1 MYSFIVNPN
10 AKSGLGQ
17 IVWDDLETLLKKSS
31 VVYEV
36 YFTKYQKHATDIV
49 KKLTSDGSEHII
61 VALGGDGTV
70 NEVVNGIVDFDKTIL
85 GYIPIGSSNDFARG
99 LSLPTDPIEALKN
112 ILRCPHLVKM
122 DVGEIRYKNKVRRFA
137 VSAGIGFDADICHEA
152 VVSRVKKFLNKLKLG
167 KLTYVLIALHRLFL
181 TKPCDITITLDDEKT
196 EVFKNSYFVAM
207 MNSKYEGGGVMFCPK
222 AKNFDANLDLMIVSD
237 VSKLKVLLLIPFA
250 LFGWH
255 VHFKGAYERTCKTVH
270 IQASNPLPVHTD
282 GEPIFLQNSLSARLL
297 DTKLRV
303 ITSKKF

>member
-70 NEVVNGIVDFDKTIL
+70 NEVVNGIVNFKKTIL

-99 LSLPTDPIEALKN
+99 LKLPKNPLKALK
-112 ILRCPHLVKM
+112 LVLDKPHLHAM
-122 DVGEIRYKNKVRRFA
+122 DIGELKFKNKVRRFA
-137 VSAGIGFDADICHEA
+137 VSAGLGFDADIVHES
-152 VVSRVKKFLNKLKLG
+152 VVSHLKVFLNKLKLG
-167 KLTYVLIALHRLFL
+167 KLTYVGVAVHRLFL
-181 TKPCDITITLDDEKT
+181 TTPCDVTLTLDDNEPITYKKT
-196 EVFKNSYFVAM
+196 YFVAL
-207 MNSKYEGGGVMFCPK
+207 MNNKFEGGG
-222 AKNFDANLDLMIVSD
+222 AKFSPNAQNDDGKIDAVIIHNMP
-237 VSKLKVLLLIPFA
+237 KLKVLM
-250 LFGWH
+250 LFPTAFVGLH
-255 VHFKGAYERTCKTVH
+255 TLFKGVCVH
-270 IQASNPLPVHTD
+270 SARKIKLLATNALPVHTD
-282 GEPIFLQNSLSARLL
+282 GEPIFLQKELEVGCVPE
-297 DTKLRV
+297 KLRV
-303 ITSKKF
+303 ITA